1 MANFADN
8 ILKLLFLYEL
18 IFYMNLFRPFADIFK
33 FMSWNIFFIVNELL
47 LKFVPDSHQLAIVK
61 SPLVHI
67 MAWRQIGDKPL
78 HEPILTNVT
87 DAVYLHQTTIWLII
101 SSFTEF
107 KLVPI
112 SRVMISNQ
120 FSEWQQQN
128 IYKGNFLLIIG
139 ELSHQKWRTHSCTWH
154 GSITSVSIAL
164 TLMGIMTHICVSE
177 MYNHCF
183 T

>member
-8 ILKLLFLYEL
+8 ILKLFFLYEL

-33 FMSWNIFFIVNELL
+33 FMSWNIFFIANELL
-47 LKFVPDSHQLAIVK
+47 LKFPDSHQLAIVK

-67 MAWRQIGDKPL
+67 MAWHQIGDKPL
-78 HEPILTNVT
+78 HEPMLTNVT

-128 IYKGNFLLIIG
+128 IKETVCWLLGNYAIKSEGLAGALDM
-139 ELSHQKWRTHSCTWH
+139 EASHQHR
-154 GSITSVSIAL
+154 L
-164 TLMGIMTHICVSE
+164 L
-177 MYNHCF
+177 
-183 T
+183 